1 MLRGSV
7 YTDGAAARSLRR
19 RLLRWYAR
27 EKRDLP
33 WRRTRDPYAVLVS
46 EVMLQQTQVSRVI
59 PAYTAF
65 LERFPTLRSL
75 ARTPLG
81 DVLRAWSGLGYNRRA
96 RDLHRIAAA
105 SPRGLPRDVAAL
117 DLLPG
122 IGAYTAGAVAC
133 FATGARVAFADT
145 NIRRTLGRIVLGRD
159 VTEREAV
166 AIDTELMPRDAATWH
181 HALMDLGA
189 AICVAGAPRCD
200 VCPVA
205 DLCRGRG
212 RLYATSRKQQ
222 PAFATSD
229 RRVRGRIV
237 ALLRES
243 EMSVV
248 ALRRAVGDER
258 VPRLVNALV
267 SEGLVERRGRRV
279 ALPA

>member
-46 EVMLQQTQVSRVI
+46 EVMLQQTQASRVI

-105 SPRGLPRDVAAL
+105 SPHGLPRDVAAL

-133 FATGARVAFADT
+133 FATGSRVAFADT

-189 AICVAGAPRCD
+189 AICVARAPRCD

-212 RLYATSRKQQ
+212 RLYATPRKQQ

-258 VPRLVNALV
+258 VPRLVSALV

>member
-7 YTDGAAARSLRR
+7 YTDGAAARTLRR
-19 RLLRWYAR
+19 RLVRWYAR
-27 EKRDLP
+27 EKRELP

-46 EVMLQQTQVSRVI
+46 EVMLQQTQVTRVI

-65 LERFPTLRSL
+65 LARFPTLRSL
-75 ARTPLG
+75 AGTPLG
-81 DVLRAWSGLGYNRRA
+81 DVLRAWSSLGYNRRA
-96 RDLHRIAAA
+96 RDLRRIAAA

-133 FATGARVAFADT
+133 FANGARVPFADT

-159 VTEREAV
+159 ATEREAV

-189 AICVAGAPRCD
+189 TICVARAPRCD

-205 DLCRGRG
+205 SLCRGRG
-212 RLYATSRKQQ
+212 RLYATPRKEQ

-237 ALLRES
+237 ALLRER

-248 ALRRAVGDER
+248 GLRRAIGDER
-258 VPRLVNALV
+258 VPRLVRALIR
-267 SEGLVERRGRRV
+267 EGLVERRGRRV